1 MRELSALLV
10 SLLALLAACDYEP
23 RGRCSSQQDCL
34 AGQVCTGG
42 VCAAQ
47 GPVGPLPHAPVAA
60 ADAYQVTAGAILD
73 VPAASGVLANDSDP
87 DGDALTAEKDPQGGP
102 SYGVA
107 YLAPDGSLVYVP
119 ALGFTGTDAF
129 TYRASDGVLR
139 SDVTAV
145 TVTVVP

>member
-1 MRELSALLV
+1 MRELSAALLV
-10 SLLALLAACDYEP
+10 LLLLAACDYEP
-23 RGRCSSQQDCL
+23 RGRCTSQQECL

-42 VCAAQ
+42 VCAAAQ
-47 GPVGPLPHAPVAA
+47 GPVGPVPHAPFAA

-87 DGDALTAEKDPQGGP
+87 DGDALTAEKSADPT
-102 SYGVA
+102 YGVA

-119 ALGFTGTDAF
+119 ALGFTGTDTF